1 MHTLCSARPASCLRS
16 TAWASC
22 WGAAA
27 AAVCLSVRGTQP
39 PRCTSSLRPPHCIRA
54 MPSQLVPCACA
65 CAVLPWQGEV
75 AFLMG
80 LLQRMLEEEAEELPR

>member
-1 MHTLCSARPASCLRS
+1 
-16 TAWASC
+16 
-22 WGAAA
+22 
-27 AAVCLSVRGTQP
+27 
-39 PRCTSSLRPPHCIRA
+39 

-80 LLQRMLEEEAEELPR
+80 LLQRMLEEEAEELHR

>member
-1 MHTLCSARPASCLRS
+1 
-16 TAWASC
+16 
-22 WGAAA
+22 
-27 AAVCLSVRGTQP
+27 
-39 PRCTSSLRPPHCIRA
+39 

-80 LLQRMLEEEAEELPR
+80 LLQRMLEEEAEEKVRNALSNEDGGEKKLAPPSSMAPLPAR